1 LSVPDNGQRVVDRDD
16 ETQPWLMMLRTGSQ
30 HQRIEARAALARIF
44 EQRGRLPQAIDLLAA
59 NVEAGFLNAEI
70 YRWLARLYLARG
82 QDDLAVQAA
91 AEAEKYA
98 RPSVVVRS
106 STPRTET

>member
-1 LSVPDNGQRVVDRDD
+1 MSALDSGQHDANRDD
-16 ETQPWLMMLRTGSQ
+16 ETQPWLTMLRTGSQ

-44 EQRGRLPQAIDLLAA
+44 EQRGMLTEAIDLLAA
-59 NVEAGFLNAEI
+59 NVEAGFLNAAI
-70 YRWLARLYLARG
+70 YRWLARLYLAQGR
-82 QDDLAVQAA
+82 DDLAVQAA

-106 STPRTET
+106 STPRSED